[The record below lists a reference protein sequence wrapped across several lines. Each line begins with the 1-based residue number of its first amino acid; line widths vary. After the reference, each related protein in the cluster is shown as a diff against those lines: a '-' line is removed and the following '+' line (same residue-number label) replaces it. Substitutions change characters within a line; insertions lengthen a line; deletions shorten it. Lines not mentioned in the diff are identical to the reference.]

1 MPNLT
6 LNKFTVVMTTVVA
19 LLASPLSLTV
29 ANAGMAMNNPEVL
42 AIKKKV
48 IEAMIAGTEAA
59 VQKQVDLDTDA
70 AASEDCNDLHA
81 RAVAIAKETVTA
93 SKPPEPSK
101 IIQNST
107 CFVDLA
113 QFDIPIMVTSSGIG
127 FIDAIIDSYIHQ
139 FITDGCS
146 AATGFLD
153 DITGGALSAFDGV
166 NLDNL
171 GSMVFDYA
179 AAEIPELAA
188 VADLGT
194 LPANDF
200 TGQANAYL
208 NLLTNVSN
216 VTATIDTSSLDP
228 NDPFF
233 LSQIR
238 TPEVSAQLDNT
249 IATAGSIL
257 TPAAVSSA
265 LTNIKTP
272 TQLSEFQCALG
283 QKNATCP

>member
-1 MPNLT
+1 MPNLK

-19 LLASPLSLTV
+19 LLVSPLSLTV

-42 AIKKKV
+42 IIKKKV
-48 IEAMIAGTEAA
+48 IEAMISGTEAA
-59 VQKQVDLDTDA
+59 AQKQVDLDTDA

-81 RAVAIAKETVTA
+81 RAAAKAKETVTA

-113 QFDIPIMVTSSGIG
+113 QFDIPILVTSSGIG

-153 DITGGALSAFDGV
+153 DITGGALSTFDGA

-171 GSMVFDYA
+171 GAMVFDYA
-179 AAEIPELAA
+179 ATAMPELAA
-188 VADLGT
+188 VADNGA

-208 NLLTNVSN
+208 SLLTNVSG
-216 VTATIDTSSLDP
+216 VTATMDTSSINP
-228 NDPFF
+228 NDPFL
-233 LSQIR
+233 LSQTK
-238 TPEVSAQLDNT
+238 TPELSAQLEAT

-257 TPAAVSSA
+257 TPAAVSTA
-265 LTNIKTP
+265 RANIQTP
-272 TQLSEFQCALG
+272 TQLSEFQCVLG